1 MSADMVGREL
11 CVMCFQDPKAAKK
24 ARSLSVNQTA
34 LDDTYNSCNSKH
46 SGDWK
51 QQQLL

>member
-1 MSADMVGREL
+1 MSADMVRREL

-24 ARSLSVNQTA
+24 ARSLSVNHTA